1 MKNYYELFLGSTR
14 ELRNVKNLVIVAL
27 LMGASFIVNFFT
39 IQITPVL
46 RLSLGFVV
54 SSLIGMLFGPAVGG
68 LCGGLS
74 DIINYIIKPTGPF
87 FPGFTI
93 SGILVGILYGI
104 ALYNKKITIKRCA
117 IITIIIT
124 VLIDIFLNTYWLV
137 LLYGKGFGAVLPLRV
152 VTNIIFIPIKTAIMY
167 FVLNLIIRIKK
178 YI

>member
-46 RLSLGFVV
+46 RLSLGFAV

-104 ALYNKKITIKRCA
+104 ALYNKK
-117 IITIIIT
+117 
-124 VLIDIFLNTYWLV
+124 
-137 LLYGKGFGAVLPLRV
+137 
-152 VTNIIFIPIKTAIMY
+152 
-167 FVLNLIIRIKK
+167 
-178 YI
+178 